1 MAFARLF
8 PLLAFLLL
16 SFAFTA
22 TALKCKFLTVDLTP
36 AGGDQSDKKS
46 DEKEYECPKQ
56 DKYCVVLG
64 GVLWAPPKNLT
75 FALRSCESDV
85 KRYMDPI
92 SEKIGQKLDYACE
105 RADGKNHTVGP
116 LTYWYNCCTSDDCNN
131 AALGQFSASAVIFSL
146 ISASLVLSPLLLV

>member
-56 DKYCVVLG
+56 VSRVG
-64 GVLWAPPKNLT
+64 IGVMEWIWRFWNDE
-75 FALRSCESDV
+75 FE
-85 KRYMDPI
+85 
-92 SEKIGQKLDYACE
+92 
-105 RADGKNHTVGP
+105 
-116 LTYWYNCCTSDDCNN
+116 
-131 AALGQFSASAVIFSL
+131 
-146 ISASLVLSPLLLV
+146 